1 MKTILTMA
9 LAVSA
14 LAAGAK
20 TSTPAGWT
28 DDYEAALKR
37 AAAEKKL
44 VLADF
49 SGSDWCGWC
58 KKLDKEVFDTEGF
71 CSVATNAYILLMVD
85 SPNDQGLLSE
95 KAKKQN
101 PELVKKYEVRGFP
114 TVLVLDA
121 KGEVVYQTGYQQ
133 GGPKKYLEMLDF
145 EIKNAPDIKKYIK
158 PIEDVLNEYDADM
171 RKDEE
176 ALRGR
181 LEMEFPPPK
190 DESRSDRRARME
202 KMMKRGGELFFGE
215 IFAKYEPLYD
225 EAFAWAKEMKVPK
238 HMEGKKQ
245 ELISRQER
253 SFQEMK
259 AAKQAFEAERKGGNA
274 ARER

>member
-14 LAAGAK
+14 LVAGAK

-37 AAAEKKL
+37 AAAEKKM

-58 KKLDKEVFDTEGF
+58 KKLDKEVFGTEEF
-71 CSVATNAYILLMVD
+71 RSVATNAYVLLMVD
-85 SPNDQGLLSE
+85 SPNDQGFLSE

-121 KGEVVYQTGYQQ
+121 KGEVVYQAGYQQ

-158 PIEDVLNEYDADM
+158 PIEDVLNEYDAEM
-171 RKDEE
+171 RKD
-176 ALRGR
+176 
-181 LEMEFPPPK
+181 
-190 DESRSDRRARME
+190 
-202 KMMKRGGELFFGE
+202 
-215 IFAKYEPLYD
+215 D
-225 EAFAWAKEMKVPK
+225 EAA
-238 HMEGKKQ
+238 
-245 ELISRQER
+245 
-253 SFQEMK
+253 
-259 AAKQAFEAERKGGNA
+259 
-274 ARER
+274 

>member
-1 MKTILTMA
+1 MKTLMTIA
-9 LAVSA
+9 FAAFS

-28 DDYEAALKR
+28 DDYDAALKR

-58 KKLDKEVFDTEGF
+58 MKLDKEVFDTDEFRKG
-71 CSVATNAYILLMVD
+71 ATNSYVLLMVD
-85 SPNDQGLLSE
+85 SPQDQDLLNE

-101 PELVKKYEVRGFP
+101 PKLVEKYEVRGFP
-114 TVLVLDA
+114 TVLVLDE
-121 KGEVVYQTGYQQ
+121 KGEVVFQGGYEK
-133 GGPKKYLEMLDF
+133 GGPKKYLQML
-145 EIKNAPDIKKYIK
+145 ERGVKEAPDVRKYIK
-158 PIEDVLNEYDADM
+158 PIEDVLNKYDEDM
-171 RKDEE
+171 RKDGE

-181 LEMEFPPPK
+181 LELEFPEPK
-190 DESRSDRRARME
+190 DETPTAGEERMK
-202 KMMKRGGELFFGE
+202 KMMKRGGEIFFNE

-225 EAFAWAKEMKVPK
+225 KAFATAKKMKVPQ
-238 HMEGKKQ
+238 HMEQKKQ

-253 SFQEMK
+253 NFQEMK
-259 AAKQAFEAERKGGNA
+259 KAKQRFLEQEKTAN
-274 ARER
+274 